1 MQQRQ
6 TAHKLWISHILS
18 SPYTKTTEEFAPH
31 YITFKDMQ
39 ISRVNIIA
47 NVIETFTNPEATLA
61 SVTLDDGSG
70 NIRMRAFKDNVPMLR
85 DIEMGDLVL
94 VIGKVREYNNE
105 LYIVPEIV
113 KKIAN
118 PAWSK
123 LRRLE
128 LLKEH
133 GQPTPVQQ
141 QTPPR
146 IQEETSMPM
155 IQVSTIAAPV
165 SERAQEILSYIEKS
179 EEGISP
185 SDLMSSLNISQ
196 QEVERIILELLKTSD
211 IYQNKPGHYKV
222 L

>member
-6 TAHKLWISHILS
+6 TAHKLWIAHILS
-18 SPYTKTTEEFAPH
+18 SPYTKTTEEFTPH

-47 NVIETFTNPEATLA
+47 NVIETFVNPEATLA

-70 NIRMRAFKDNVPMLR
+70 TIRMRAFKDNITIVK
-85 DIEMGDLVL
+85 DIEMGDLIL

-105 LYIVPEIV
+105 VYIVPDIV
-113 KKIAN
+113 KKISN

-133 GQPTPVQQ
+133 GQPSPIQQ
-141 QTPPR
+141 QVPQR
-146 IQEETSMPM
+146 MQEETSMPM
-155 IQVSTIAAPV
+155 IQISTIAAPV
-165 SERAQEILSYIEKS
+165 SERAQEVLSYIEKS
-179 EEGISP
+179 EEGIAP
-185 SDLMSSLNISQ
+185 SALMSSLNLPQ
-196 QEVERIILELLKTSD
+196 QEIERIILELLKNSD
-211 IYQNKPGHYKV
+211 IYQNKPGHYKI